1 MAFVRLI
8 LGPIGSGK
16 SVACIVE
23 ILRCALQMPMDK
35 SGIRPSR
42 WLVVRNTY
50 GELKDTT
57 IRTFFE
63 WIPQELGYWNKQ
75 ELRFVMQFAPG
86 DGSTVELEVLFRA
99 LDKPQDVR
107 KLLSL
112 ELTGAF
118 INEAKEVPRAVLNML
133 LGRVGRFPTRD
144 RVEDYRYCVIMDTNP
159 PDVDH
164 YIHKTFVEKLPQGWA
179 FFHQPSGLSPEAEN
193 RKNLPKTYYE
203 QLSVGQTAEW
213 VKVFVHGKFGF
224 VSDGKPVYAEFN
236 DDVHVSKQVIEP
248 VEDEPLIIGL
258 DFGLTPAASINQFI
272 NGQLRCIDE
281 LVSEEMG
288 AIRFGEALGIHL
300 RNKYSGYLMEI
311 WGDPAGSERVQTDEQ
326 TPFMVLAALGI
337 FAQPAPTNDW
347 EIRRET
353 VASLMMRMTF
363 NGQPA
368 FIVSPNCH
376 YTRKGYGG
384 GYKLRR
390 VQVVGDERFKDVP
403 DKTMYSHVCEAG
415 QYAAMG
421 AGLGYELLGYTK
433 DWDKSVNRAY
443 N

>member
-1 MAFVRLI
+1 MLNRTYQAAKTTSAFHRSKAFVKLL

-16 SVACIVE
+16 SVACIIE
-23 ILRCALQMPMDK
+23 ILLQAIVIPKDHN
-35 SGIRPSR
+35 GVRPSR

-63 WIPQELGYWNKQ
+63 WIPIELGYYNKQ
-75 ELRFVMQFAPG
+75 ELRFLVAFNPG

-118 INEAKEVPRAVLNML
+118 INEAKEVPKAVLNML

-144 RVEDYRYCVIMDTNP
+144 RVDDYHYGVIMDTNP

-164 YIHKTFVEKLPQGWA
+164 YIHKTFVEKLPAGWA

-213 VKVFVHGKFGF
+213 IKVFVHGKFGF
-224 VSDGKPVYAEFN
+224 VSDGKPVYSEFN
-236 DDVHVSKQVIEP
+236 DDVHVAKQVIEADP
-248 VEDEPLIIGL
+248 DEPLIVGL
-258 DFGLTPAASINQFI
+258 DFGLTPAAAICQFV
-272 NGQLRCIDE
+272 NGQWRVIDE
-281 LVSEEMG
+281 LVSEDMG
-288 AIRFGEALGIHL
+288 ALTFGENLGKLL
-300 RNKYSGYLMEI
+300 RSKYQGFTMAI
-311 WGDPAGSERVQTDEQ
+311 WGDPAGQQRAQTDEQ
-326 TPFMVLAALGI
+326 TPFMILASLGV

-347 EIRRET
+347 
-353 VASLMMRMTF
+353 
-363 NGQPA
+363 
-368 FIVSPNCH
+368 
-376 YTRKGYGG
+376 
-384 GYKLRR
+384 
-390 VQVVGDERFKDVP
+390 
-403 DKTMYSHVCEAG
+403 
-415 QYAAMG
+415 
-421 AGLGYELLGYTK
+421 
-433 DWDKSVNRAY
+433 
-443 N
+443 